1 MIYSFFYFIL
11 PHFLF
16 YYRKKEIEKS
26 RIEVMLANDEA
37 IKRKKDAKLLEKKEV
52 EDILLYQAMKDA
64 ELAKREEEEALIERQ
79 KKERQAH
86 LLAQQERVQNNAG
99 KLDELRARRAAEEK
113 ERLERQKEKNERI
126 KRKEEM
132 KMLIESRNSQ
142 AQEKAEKMRQLK
154 ELDKL
159 ELIEAMNHTKKMNE
173 REEQERLVKIRN
185 TEVFRSSL
193 QKQIEDNERYK
204 QNIKM
209 NPDRHVHEELIR
221 EEARLKV
228 IRDKMVSDLEAQGIN
243 PKYLTE
249 MKNVDIGKI
258 LKR

>member
-1 MIYSFFYFIL
+1 M
-11 PHFLF
+11 
-16 YYRKKEIEKS
+16 R
-26 RIEVMLANDEA
+26 ANEEA

-64 ELAKREEEEALIERQ
+64 ELAKREEEEALIEKQ
-79 KKERQAH
+79 KKERQAM

-113 ERLERQKEKNERI
+113 ERLERQKEKAERL
-126 KRKEEM
+126 KKKEEM
-132 KMLIESRNSQ
+132 KSLIESRNLQ
-142 AQEKAEKMRQLK
+142 AQEKAEKLRQLK
-154 ELDKL
+154 EQEKL
-159 ELIEAMNHTKKMNE
+159 ELFEQMKYSQKMNE
-173 REEQERLVKIRN
+173 REEREKMVKKQNIEN
-185 TEVFRSSL
+185 FRTTL

-204 QNIKM
+204 QNIKL

-228 IRDKMVSDLEAQGIN
+228 IRDKMVSDLEAQGVN